1 MSLVLL
7 DDNMSLQMAAV
18 AARAHSHPMSEATIR
33 SCFGHLYTSFGVIE
47 DDTLCGF
54 AILHQ
59 IFEDATLMDI
69 CVDPACQGKGF
80 GKALLSRVI
89 AAATAK
95 GAEILLL
102 EVRQSGTT
110 ARALYAALG
119 FETTGVRKG
128 YYKTDTGS
136 EDAILMQLPL

>member
-7 DDNMSLQMAAV
+7 DENMSCQMASV
-18 AARAHSHPMSEATIR
+18 AARAHTHPMSEATIR

-47 DDTLCGF
+47 NDTLCGF

-80 GKALLSRVI
+80 GRGLLGRVI
-89 AAATAK
+89 AAATEK
-95 GAEILLL
+95 GAEVLLL
-102 EVRQSGTT
+102 EVRQSGTA
-110 ARALYAALG
+110 ARALYAGLG
-119 FETTGVRKG
+119 FEITGVRKD

-136 EDAILMQLPL
+136 EDAILMQLLL